1 MPHIERP
8 GDAARR
14 LGIGLTKFYEDF
26 IDHGDGDVI
35 PGTDI
40 PRLRA
45 VPLGAVSTGF
55 FSDEVDRL
63 IEALRRWR
71 DAAPRRAEPA
81 HLRAGRDRYWRQRKR
96 AKTGKHQ

>member
-45 VPLGAVSTGF
+45 VPLGAVSTF
-55 FSDEVDRL
+55 FF
-63 IEALRRWR
+63 
-71 DAAPRRAEPA
+71 
-81 HLRAGRDRYWRQRKR
+81 
-96 AKTGKHQ
+96 